1 LNLNSPNVK
10 VKLMKIFVTRKIP
23 SDSLKK
29 LTDAGHEVTISEL
42 DRSLTPEEL
51 LEKIKGVDA
60 ILSIL
65 TDKFDGDVMDA
76 AGPQLKIISNYAVGF
91 DNIDLEAAKKRGVMV
106 SNTPGVLSEAVA
118 EHSVALMLAVARR
131 IAESDKFVRAGKYK
145 GWAPM
150 LFLGSGFFGK
160 TVGII
165 GLGRIGAKVAHIA
178 SQGFGAKVIYY
189 DIRRNE
195 DFEKEFP
202 AGSIEFKPSID
213 EVLKGADFVSVHLPL
228 TEETRHIINKEKL
241 AMMKPTAY
249 LVNTSRGPIIDE
261 TALAE
266 ALKNKII
273 KGAALDVF
281 ENEPKISKGLL
292 KLDNVVLTPHTAS
305 ATEEARS
312 KMAEVAAQNIIEALE
327 GRVPPN
333 LVVNR

>member
-1 LNLNSPNVK
+1 
-10 VKLMKIFVTRKIP
+10 MKIYITRKIP
-23 SDSLKK
+23 EIGIQMLKDK
-29 LTDAGHEVTISEL
+29 GYEVEVNPKDRVLSKSEL
-42 DRSLTPEEL
+42 I
-51 LEKIKGVDA
+51 KILKNNSYHA
-60 ILSIL
+60 ILCLL
-65 TDKFDGDVMDA
+65 TDKIDGDVFDTA
-76 AGPQLKIISNYAVGF
+76 SSAKIFANYAVGF

-165 GLGRIGAKVAHIA
+165 GLGRIGAKTAHIA

-189 DIRRNE
+189 DIIRNE

-202 AGSIEFKPSID
+202 SGSIEFKPSID

-228 TEETRHIINKEKL
+228 TEQTRHIINKEKL

-281 ENEPKISKGLL
+281 ENEPKITKGLL

>member
-1 LNLNSPNVK
+1 MKIYITRRIPEIGIQMLKDKGYEVEVNPKDRVLSKSELVK
-10 VKLMKIFVTRKIP
+10 V
-23 SDSLKK
+23 LKK
-29 LTDAGHEVTISEL
+29 NSYHAVLCL
-42 DRSLTPEEL
+42 
-51 LEKIKGVDA
+51 
-60 ILSIL
+60 L
-65 TDKFDGDVMDA
+65 TDKIDGDVFDA
-76 AGPQLKIISNYAVGF
+76 AGNAKIFANYAVGF

-118 EHSVALMLAVARR
+118 EHSIALMLAVARR

-145 GWAPM
+145 GWAQM
-150 LFLGSGFFGK
+150 LLLGSGFFGK

-165 GLGRIGAKVAHIA
+165 GLGRIGTKTAHIA

-189 DIRRNE
+189 DINRRNE

-202 AGSIEFKPSID
+202 SGSIEFKPSID
-213 EVLKGADFVSVHLPL
+213 EVLREADFVSVHLPL
-228 TEETRHIINKEKL
+228 TEQTRHIINKEKL

-261 TALAE
+261 AALAE

-312 KMAEVAAQNIIEALE
+312 KMAETAAQNIIEALE
-327 GRVPPN
+327 GRVPSN
-333 LVVNR
+333 LVASR